1 MSNKF
6 FIADVLSL
14 QRDDII
20 RSTTIQSS
28 IQTLNLFISLF
39 HLSRA
44 QSTFVMINVM
54 NTFTLLIYDK
64 EITEIILFF

>member
-44 QSTFVMINVM
+44 QSTFVRVNVM

-64 EITEIILFF
+64 

>member
-39 HLSRA
+39 HLS
-44 QSTFVMINVM
+44 TEH
-54 NTFTLLIYDK
+54 K
-64 EITEIILFF
+64 ENS

>member
-39 HLSRA
+39 HLSRT
-44 QSTFVMINVM
+44 QSTFVRVNVM
-54 NTFTLLIYDK
+54 NTFTLLIYDR
-64 EITEIILFF
+64 